1 MERNNELKEIDIKN
15 RTCHYFND
23 IIKIEDFDFGNI
35 LLDEKSYD
43 NILLYKISYKTLI
56 GAKPLRIRLDQVNTF
71 IRIHDGTRY
80 LVLFGPEKYDA
91 IYNRIRYVIS
101 QKSGITYVF
110 SPNYTKIKID
120 LYDFLYES
128 LEQDWLCILL

>member
-1 MERNNELKEIDIKN
+1 M
-15 RTCHYFND
+15 
-23 IIKIEDFDFGNI
+23 
-35 LLDEKSYD
+35 DEKSYD

-128 LEQDWLCILL
+128 LEQNWLCILL